1 MNKIPHLESQC
12 KRVLSDII
20 QNEVKED
27 LDFITIT
34 DCHLT
39 KDLSF
44 LYVYFTLLNKE
55 KLEKVSNGLERAKGF
70 IRTSLVN
77 RVQMRKAPELIF
89 KYDES
94 YEKGTKIESLLREI
108 NNK

>member
-1 MNKIPHLESQC
+1 MNKISHLESQS

-27 LDFITIT
+27 LGFITIT

-44 LYVYFTLLNKE
+44 LYVYFTILNKE
-55 KLEKVSNGLERAKGF
+55 ELDKVLKGLERAKGF

-77 RVQMRKAPELIF
+77 RVAMRKAPELIF
-89 KYDES
+89 KYDET
-94 YEKGTKIESLLREI
+94 YEKGAKIENLLRQI